1 MDRQILRAKLYVP
14 RGHTGAVPRPRL
26 YERLDEGTR
35 RDLTVVSAP
44 AGFGKT
50 TLLADWSRRS
60 QLPVAWVSLDER
72 DDDLVR
78 FFSYLIAA
86 IGTIHEGF
94 GEATH
99 AFLSSLQSLEELEPV
114 LIALSNEIL
123 EVPRDFVLV
132 LDDYHSIR
140 SQTIHDALAL
150 LLDHSPPPMRLIVAG
165 RTNPQLP
172 LPRLRAR
179 GRLTELGA
187 PDLRFTHEE
196 AAEFLGRT
204 MGLDLAADR
213 VATLEKGTEGW
224 IVGLQLAAHA
234 LRGGEDGAGPVE
246 ALAGSARH
254 VFEYLADEVLSR
266 QPEDVREFLLRTSV
280 VETLSGP
287 LCEALTDTTGGLEML
302 ERLEAANLFLVP
314 LDEGGRYYRYHHLF
328 AAFLRERL
336 KRIHP
341 DEIPELHRRAGLWQ
355 EEDGCLSGA
364 IEHSLAAEDFDRAAD
379 LIEEETGV
387 RRTYVD
393 ASLLLRWL
401 GALPDGLVCRRPQL
415 CLLYAWALAH
425 SGELEDAEIRLRDT
439 EAALKLDSEVS
450 TAGLSDEERTMLG
463 EICIIRAR
471 MAAMREDAPLTTELS
486 NRALELLPENELHL
500 RGDVALDLGHAYC
513 STGDFDSASEAFA
526 RAAATGR
533 AADDLRT
540 CLFALHYQA
549 SLEISRGRLRR
560 AEDLLLDGNRLA
572 ESRPEGVP
580 SVAGII
586 HAGMGDL
593 VYQRGELDGARRL
606 LETGIEH
613 GRRSGEAKILV
624 YCYVNLARVLMAR
637 GDAEGAHSLVRE
649 AGRLTPKWPLI
660 WAWQARFWLA
670 QGDVQS
676 AARWAREYGA
686 TQDYLSYPRHFERIT
701 MVRVM
706 LGEGR
711 TEEALDSLDRLLEDA
726 RTDGRTAHEI
736 ELLALRALASERRG
750 AAEEALGYLR
760 HALTLAEPEGFVRL
774 FVDEGPPMAALLKRL
789 IRNPHVGESR
799 AASNGESGGEFHG
812 TPDGYA
818 GRLLERFALE
828 APPSGNGSSR
838 RSPAPGLEPLSE
850 REVEVLELVA
860 AGRSNAEIARELYLS
875 LGTVKA
881 HVHHIF
887 GKLLVRN
894 RSQAVARARELRLL
908 G

>member
-1 MDRQILRAKLYVP
+1 
-14 RGHTGAVPRPRL
+14 
-26 YERLDEGTR
+26 
-35 RDLTVVSAP
+35 
-44 AGFGKT
+44 
-50 TLLADWSRRS
+50 
-60 QLPVAWVSLDER
+60 
-72 DDDLVR
+72 
-78 FFSYLIAA
+78 
-86 IGTIHEGF
+86 
-94 GEATH
+94 
-99 AFLSSLQSLEELEPV
+99 
-114 LIALSNEIL
+114 
-123 EVPRDFVLV
+123 
-132 LDDYHSIR
+132 
-140 SQTIHDALAL
+140 
-150 LLDHSPPPMRLIVAG
+150 
-165 RTNPQLP
+165 
-172 LPRLRAR
+172 
-179 GRLTELGA
+179 
-187 PDLRFTHEE
+187 
-196 AAEFLGRT
+196 
-204 MGLDLAADR
+204 
-213 VATLEKGTEGW
+213 
-224 IVGLQLAAHA
+224 
-234 LRGGEDGAGPVE
+234 
-246 ALAGSARH
+246 
-254 VFEYLADEVLSR
+254 
-266 QPEDVREFLLRTSV
+266 
-280 VETLSGP
+280 
-287 LCEALTDTTGGLEML
+287 
-302 ERLEAANLFLVP
+302 
-314 LDEGGRYYRYHHLF
+314 
-328 AAFLRERL
+328 
-336 KRIHP
+336 
-341 DEIPELHRRAGLWQ
+341 
-355 EEDGCLSGA
+355 
-364 IEHSLAAEDFDRAAD
+364 
-379 LIEEETGV
+379 
-387 RRTYVD
+387 
-393 ASLLLRWL
+393 
-401 GALPDGLVCRRPQL
+401 
-415 CLLYAWALAH
+415 
-425 SGELEDAEIRLRDT
+425 
-439 EAALKLDSEVS
+439 
-450 TAGLSDEERTMLG
+450 
-463 EICIIRAR
+463 
-471 MAAMREDAPLTTELS
+471 
-486 NRALELLPENELHL
+486 
-500 RGDVALDLGHAYC
+500 
-513 STGDFDSASEAFA
+513 
-526 RAAATGR
+526 
-533 AADDLRT
+533 
-540 CLFALHYQA
+540 LFALHYQA

>member
-1 MDRQILRAKLYVP
+1 MGDASLVDRQILRAKLYVP
-14 RGHTGAVPRPRL
+14 RGHADAVPRPRL

-60 QLPVAWVSLDER
+60 GLPVAWVSLDER
-72 DDDLVR
+72 DDDPVR

-86 IGTIHEGF
+86 IGTVHEGF
-94 GEATH
+94 GEATR
-99 AFLSSLQSLEELEPV
+99 AFLSSPQSREEIEPV
-114 LIALSNEIL
+114 LTALSNEIL

-132 LDDYHSIR
+132 LDDYHALTT
-140 SQTIHDALAL
+140 QPIHEALAL
-150 LLDHSPPPMRLIVAG
+150 LLDHAPPPMRLIVAG
-165 RTNPQLP
+165 RASPPLP

-187 PDLRFTHEE
+187 PDLRFTLEE
-196 AAEFLGRT
+196 AAEFLDRT
-204 MGLDLAADR
+204 MGLDLAAEK
-213 VATLEKGTEGW
+213 VAALEEGTEGW
-224 IVGLQLAAHA
+224 IAGLQLAAHA
-234 LRGGEDGAGPVE
+234 LRGGEADADPLE
-246 ALAGSARH
+246 ALAESARH
-254 VFEYLADEVLSR
+254 VFDYLADEILSR

-280 VETLSGP
+280 VETLSGS
-287 LCEALTDTTGGLEML
+287 LCEALTDTTDGLEML

-314 LDEGGRYYRYHHLF
+314 LDEAGRYYRYHHLF

-336 KRIHP
+336 QRTYP
-341 DEIPELHRRAGLWQ
+341 GEIPELHRRAGLWQ

-364 IEHSLAAEDFDRAAD
+364 IEHALAAEDFDRAAD

-401 GALPDGLVCRRPQL
+401 GTLPDELVRLRPQL
-415 CLLYAWALAH
+415 CLLYAWAFAH
-425 SGELEDAEIRLRDT
+425 AGELEDAERRLQDT
-439 EAALKLDSEVS
+439 EAVLKLDGEAS
-450 TAGLSDEERTMLG
+450 TADLSDEERTMLG
-463 EICIIRAR
+463 EIYVIRAR
-471 MAAMREDAPLTTELS
+471 MAAMREDAPLTTEFS
-486 NRALELLPENELHL
+486 NRALDLLPEDELDL

-513 STGDFDSASEAFA
+513 SVGDMESAGEAFA

-540 CLFALHYQA
+540 ALFALRYQA
-549 SLEISRGRLRR
+549 SLEISRGHLRE
-560 AEDLLLDGNRLA
+560 AEGLLLEGQRLA
-572 ESRPEGVP
+572 EARPDGVP

-586 HAGMGDL
+586 HTGMGEL
-593 VYQRGELDGARRL
+593 LYERGELEEARRL
-606 LETGIEH
+606 LETGIGH
-613 GRRSGEAKILV
+613 GRRSGEVKILV
-624 YCYVNLARVLMAR
+624 YGYVNLARVLMAR
-637 GDAEGAHSLVRE
+637 GDAEGAHSLIWE
-649 AGRLTPKWPLI
+649 AGRLTPKWPLV
-660 WAWQARFWLA
+660 WAWRARFHLI
-670 QGDVQS
+670 QGDVES

-686 TQDYLSYPRHFERIT
+686 TEDYLSYPRHFERIT
-701 MVRVM
+701 MARVK

-711 TEEALDSLDRLLEDA
+711 TEEALDFLDLLLDGA

-736 ELLALRALASERRG
+736 ELLALRALASERQNST
-750 AAEEALGYLR
+750 EHALGYLR

-774 FVDEGPPMAALLKRL
+774 FVDEGPPMAVLLKRL
-789 IRNPHVGESR
+789 IRNRQVGEF
-799 AASNGESGGEFHG
+799 GGELHE
-812 TPDGYA
+812 TRDGYA

-828 APPSGNGSSR
+828 APPSSNGSAR
-838 RSPAPGLEPLSE
+838 RSLAPGLEPLSE
-850 REVEVLELVA
+850 REVEVLGLVA

-881 HVHHIF
+881 HIHHIF